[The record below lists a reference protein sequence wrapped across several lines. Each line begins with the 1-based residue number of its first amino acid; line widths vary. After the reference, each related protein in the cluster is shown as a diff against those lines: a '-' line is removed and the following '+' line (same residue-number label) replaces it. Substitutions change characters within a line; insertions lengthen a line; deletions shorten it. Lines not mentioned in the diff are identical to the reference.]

1 MIPLHVFLWPMN
13 AMALTVAL
21 ASIIS
26 LASSIFSPSKLVS
39 WIPSLSMVLCRSAF
53 SDRRADATSL
63 ASLLLPAC
71 MHHSD
76 TELYFFIN
84 IYFVLE
90 TSQVYIYFVF
100 LIHSPDHYRD
110 TLKISS
116 EYAHSLY
123 TLGKKHQ
130 HWENNY
136 MLRQTTIIIC
146 AWNVS

>member
-26 LASSIFSPSKLVS
+26 LACSIFSPSKLVS
-39 WIPSLSMVLCRSAF
+39 WIPSLSIVLCRSAF
-53 SDRRADATSL
+53 SDCRADAASL
-63 ASLLLPAC
+63 ASLLFAC
-71 MHHSD
+71 MHHND
-76 TELYFFIN
+76 MELNYLYFVIN
-84 IYFVLE
+84 IHFVLE

-110 TLKISS
+110 TLI
-116 EYAHSLY
+116 EYTHSVY

-146 AWNVS
+146 AWNVP